1 MTCSFRSSW
10 RLVLIGV
17 EVWGWSRVAMGI
29 PASIRA
35 AWEKTGALTG
45 RVPLWA
51 LAARQNADKMEM
63 SECWVLALSRLR
75 VESFVRITVS
85 KMHTKTDIALKIK
98 QLNKHMAHL
107 ASMLHRYTVPHLFP
121 LLSFK
126 RTSTH
131 KHKDVMWARSRST
144 KWISKSGSCY
154 IPKAGCKSR
163 RH

>member
-1 MTCSFRSSW
+1 MKTQHLFNTFSTHITLPTFTTAIRVTEYLGVAPASIFEGSTASTVTCSFRSSW

-17 EVWGWSRVAMGI
+17 EVWGWSRGAMGI

-75 VESFVRITVS
+75 VESE
-85 KMHTKTDIALKIK
+85 
-98 QLNKHMAHL
+98 
-107 ASMLHRYTVPHLFP
+107 
-121 LLSFK
+121 
-126 RTSTH
+126 
-131 KHKDVMWARSRST
+131 
-144 KWISKSGSCY
+144 
-154 IPKAGCKSR
+154 
-163 RH
+163 